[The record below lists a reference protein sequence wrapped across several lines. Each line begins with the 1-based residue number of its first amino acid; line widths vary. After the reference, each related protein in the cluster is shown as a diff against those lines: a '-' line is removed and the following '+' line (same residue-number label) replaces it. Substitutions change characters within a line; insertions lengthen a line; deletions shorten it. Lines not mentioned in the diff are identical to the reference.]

1 MQFLK
6 KKLLSPSLLVA
17 VDRCRGRTLYST
29 LGLAPTGRAE
39 HATPRALQASSQ
51 PAAAAK
57 SAKKSHRIMKSML
70 RRLLVYMRMLKIGAL
85 AYCCVGAGQVA
96 RLWLH
101 PMDAAGT
108 ASPLKAADF
117 ADVDSKWLQ
126 LCQQKYVAF

>member
-1 MQFLK
+1 
-6 KKLLSPSLLVA
+6 
-17 VDRCRGRTLYST
+17 
-29 LGLAPTGRAE
+29 
-39 HATPRALQASSQ
+39 
-51 PAAAAK
+51 
-57 SAKKSHRIMKSML
+57 ML

-126 LCQQKYVAF
+126 QCQQKKFEIKIDVSQLFTNKKVLKI